1 MNDDL
6 NELKRNNAILSQFS
20 WFVIRYTV
28 DIANFRFN
36 LIWKIAN
43 KSLVQIY

>member
-20 WFVIRYTV
+20 RFVIRY
-28 DIANFRFN
+28 IANFRFN
-36 LIWKIAN
+36 LI
-43 KSLVQIY
+43 